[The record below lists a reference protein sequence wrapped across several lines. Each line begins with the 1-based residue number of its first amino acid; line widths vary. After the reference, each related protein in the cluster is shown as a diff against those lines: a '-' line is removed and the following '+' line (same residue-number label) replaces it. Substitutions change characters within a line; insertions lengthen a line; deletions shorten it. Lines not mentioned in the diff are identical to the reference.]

1 MEWSNAH
8 GNERMKRG
16 QKIALGIVATLGLLI
31 VVAIIVL
38 ATLDWNRAKP
48 WVTATVGHALGRS
61 LAIDGDLQ
69 LRWQHDTQ
77 SKGWRAWLPAP
88 YVIVSRVTI
97 GNKPWAKSPTFAT
110 FDRIEFDLA
119 VLPLLAHTVSIPAM
133 RLVVPEIHLERLAD
147 GRNNWTFAADAASAS
162 SAWKFDLGRI
172 HLDRGQLTL
181 ADRVKALDVTAHVDT
196 LKKSIA
202 FDELVAQQ
210 EDLSHHE
217 ASARVG
223 TSGARKFGEH
233 AGKRAGSLRGRG
245 AAAQEYIFGWT
256 VEGTF
261 HGKAVKGSGGIG
273 GMLALKNTDQ
283 PFPLHADVQ
292 IGDTRVALIG
302 TLIDPTDL
310 DALDVRLWLSG
321 ASFAQLY
328 EIFGLTLP
336 ESPPYVTEGHLVGR
350 FTAHDKKL
358 RYENFTARVGDSD
371 LSGDFVYET
380 RQPRPL
386 LSGKIDSQSLQF
398 RDLAPLIG
406 ASPGARKGADDVSKS
421 VDKVLPVEPFRPERW
436 QAMDAD
442 IVFTGDYVF
451 RDSELPIHK
460 VDTRIVMENG
470 VLSLEPL
477 RFNFAYGNVESSLRL
492 DGRSAPIKATFDLS
506 ASGVQ
511 LKHVFP
517 WAEPLQLKLGTANG
531 TVNLTAIGDSVGAL
545 LGAANGEVKALL
557 DSGSISKALIETA
570 GLNLPNILVT
580 KLFGDK
586 QVQINCAAADLIA
599 SNGIYDAR
607 LLLVDT
613 DVAQIVVTGNI
624 DLGNEKLDLSVHP
637 NSKGLRLLSL
647 RSPIHVKGTFK
658 EPDVGIDKGALLA
671 RAAGATA
678 LALLAAPAAALL
690 PLTATNL
697 GDSSNPC
704 VPLLKQM
711 QQAPV
716 PARTPAPAPPPKKK
730 KTPATA

>member
-1 MEWSNAH
+1 
-8 GNERMKRG
+8 MKLGR
-16 QKIALGIVATLGLLI
+16 KIALGIVGTLGLLI
-31 VVAIIVL
+31 VVAIVVL
-38 ATLDWNRAKP
+38 ATFDWNRAKP

-69 LRWQHDTQ
+69 LRWQYDQQART
-77 SKGWRAWLPAP
+77 WRAWLPVP
-88 YVIVSRVTI
+88 YVVASQVTI
-97 GNKPWAKSPTFAT
+97 GNVPWAKAPAFAT
-110 FDRIEFDLA
+110 FERIEFDLA
-119 VLPLLAHTVSIPAM
+119 LLPLLAHTVSIPTM
-133 RLVVPEIHLERLAD
+133 RFVTADAHLERLAD
-147 GRNNWTFAADAASAS
+147 GRNNWTFATDNDAS

-172 HLDRGQLTL
+172 QLDRGQLNL
-181 ADRVKALDVTAHVDT
+181 ADRVKALDVTAHVDA
-196 LKKSIA
+196 LKKSIP

-210 EDLSHHE
+210 EDLSRHE

-223 TSGARKFGEH
+223 TKGARKFGEH
-233 AGKRAGSLRGRG
+233 AGKRSESLHRRGESQ
-245 AAAQEYIFGWT
+245 AEYVFGWT

-283 PFPLHADVQ
+283 PFPLHADVR
-292 IGDTRVALIG
+292 IGDTRVALVG

-321 ASFAQLY
+321 VSLAQLY

-336 ESPPYVTEGHLVGR
+336 ESPPYVTEGHLIGR

-371 LSGDFVYET
+371 LSGNFVYET

-406 ASPGARKGADDVSKS
+406 ASPGARKGADNVAKPA
-421 VDKVLPVEPFRPERW
+421 DKVLPVEPFRPERW

-442 IVFTGDYVF
+442 VVFTGDHVF
-451 RDSELPIHK
+451 RDAELPIHK

-470 VLSLEPL
+470 VLSLKPL
-477 RFNFAYGNVESSLRL
+477 RFRFAYGDIDSSLRL

-506 ASGVQ
+506 ARDVQ

-531 TVNLTAIGDSVGAL
+531 TANLTASGDSVAAL

-557 DSGSISKALIETA
+557 DSGSISKALLETA
-570 GLNLPNILVT
+570 GLNLPNILIS
-580 KLFGDK
+580 KIFGDK
-586 QVQINCAAADLIA
+586 QVQIDCAAADLIA
-599 SNGIYDAR
+599 TNGIYDAR
-607 LLLVDT
+607 LFRIDT
-613 DVAQIVVTGNI
+613 DVAQVDVTGNI
-624 DLGNEKLDLSVHP
+624 DLGNEKLDLIVHP

-647 RSPIHVKGTFK
+647 RSPIHITGTFK
-658 EPDVGIDKGALLA
+658 EPDVGVDKGILLA
-671 RAAGATA
+671 RATGAAG

-697 GDSSNPC
+697 GDGENAC
-704 VPLLKQM
+704 APLLRQI
-711 QQAPV
+711 QQES
-716 PARTPAPAPPPKKK
+716 APPAKKK
-730 KTPATA
+730 KTPAKA